1 MSKALNKY
9 LLWVILILGAQY
21 SMAFRNHNLL
31 EDSLIDSIES
41 LEDPNP
47 STFINL
53 NDTSANDQYFCPPC
67 GCTGDHLILDSPGK
81 CTYCSMHLI
90 KLGSGIKKDAQ
101 LMAAP
106 LFQNA
111 GIYAK
116 YYLRIIYPL
125 IVFELLF
132 AIFLFTKVGKSQRL
146 LFFSLFVLSLSLYM
160 LKFQLYGTV
169 YAITRSAITLFAPI
183 SFLLW
188 VWPSLYFFLKQSE
201 MKKEFEFK
209 KVYVHFIPGVIFFIA
224 QLIMFFTYPGSLALL
239 YNQFDSY
246 LIPVEQVLFVVGGFY
261 YGWKIMLLKTSLS
274 TTRENKATN
283 RKLLVFILFTFF
295 ASASLSMIL
304 ILNFSL
310 YRGLVTTLDYHLLW
324 FLFALFIPW
333 FCYEVWN
340 NKEDFMMIKIPNY
353 RLQVD
358 RINQLKQ
365 EFDNILNNGG
375 IYENQKFGLTEASK
389 LLEISLREM
398 TEFIRRAYQANFY
411 EVINSYRVE
420 AAKKKLLSP
429 EHEHLTN
436 EAIGQLCGF
445 GSKTTFIKS
454 FKMITGLTP
463 GEFKR
468 SNSV

>member
-1 MSKALNKY
+1 MLKELNKY

-21 SMAFRNHNLL
+21 SLAFRNHNLL
-31 EDSLIDSIES
+31 EDSINAGIES
-41 LEDPNP
+41 LKYPNP

-53 NDTSANDQYFCPPC
+53 NDTSTNQYFCPPC

-90 KLGSGIKKDAQ
+90 KLGSGMKKDAQ

-146 LFFSLFVLSLSLYM
+146 IFFSLFVLSLSLYM

-188 VWPSLYFFLKQSE
+188 VWPSLYFFLNQSE
-201 MKKEFEFK
+201 MKKEFVFK
-209 KVYVHFIPGVIFFIA
+209 KVYIHFIPGAIFFIA
-224 QLIMFFTYPGSLALL
+224 QLIMFFTYPGSIALL

-246 LIPVEQVLFVVGGFY
+246 LIPVEQVLFIAGGFY
-261 YGWKIMLLKTSLS
+261 YGWKIMLLKRSLS
-274 TTRENKATN
+274 TTGENKAIK
-283 RKLLVFILFTFF
+283 RKLLVFILFTFL

-310 YRGLVTTLDYHLLW
+310 YSGLVTTLDYHLLW

-333 FCYEVWN
+333 FCYEAWK

-353 RLQVD
+353 RLQLD

-365 EFDNILNNGG
+365 EFDHILNKEG

-468 SNSV
+468 SNSG